1 MSDGSLLGDPG
12 STPLSKKQGVKW
24 QRPRLTRQALMRC
37 CLVKWILS
45 SAAPQGSGRGWGGAG
60 GSVLGSVLPVAS
72 ETALGPQPRPHHL
85 CLYQE
90 MCFHSLCPF
99 SVIHAGPTK
108 GADREGPCWRFRLG
122 SWEGGADSEADR
134 PGCTHLPC
142 WVTWGW
148 DSSFPSLL

>member
-24 QRPRLTRQALMRC
+24 QRPRPTLQALMRC

-45 SAAPQGSGRGWGGAG
+45 SAAPQGSGRGRGGVG
-60 GSVLGSVLPVAS
+60 GSVLSSVLPVAS
-72 ETALGPQPRPHHL
+72 ETALGPQRRPH
-85 CLYQE
+85 
-90 MCFHSLCPF
+90 SLSLSDVF
-99 SVIHAGPTK
+99 IHCARSRSPMQGPQRVQTGRPLLEVPLARVAG
-108 GADREGPCWRFRLG
+108 
-122 SWEGGADSEADR
+122 GGAGSEADR

-148 DSSFPSLL
+148 DSSFLSPP